1 METEVVNQE
10 NKVVKK
16 ISLPK
21 LISEAKPNRQLLFDC
36 VQAYLTNQRQGT
48 QKAKTRGEVQGSTA
62 KIYRQKGT
70 GRARHGDIKA
80 NIFVGGG
87 IAFPPKPRDW
97 QIRLPKKAKRRALA
111 QALRERLKE
120 GNLLVVDQIAVSEIK
135 TKELAKQLAQ
145 WKITDGLILVEKQ
158 DEKLLKSIRNIPR
171 VTLTTIDNVNAL
183 QVLAHHKVVFT
194 ELAFGQLEKRL
205 SCD

>member
-1 METEVVNQE
+1 MEVI
-10 NKVVKK
+10 KK
-16 ISLPK
+16 FTLPK
-21 LISEAKPNRQLLFDC
+21 QISEAKPNRQLLFDV
-36 VQAYLTNQRQGT
+36 VQAYLTNRRQGT

-97 QIRLPKKAKRRALA
+97 QIRLPKKAKRGALA
-111 QALRERLKE
+111 QAFKVRFDE
-120 GNLLVVDQIAVSEIK
+120 GNLMVVDQFVASEIK
-135 TKELAKQLAQ
+135 TKKIAKQLSE

-158 DEKLLKSIRNIPR
+158 DEKLFKSIRNIPR
-171 VTLTTIDNVNAL
+171 VALTTINDVNAL
-183 QVLAHHKVVFT
+183 QVLAHSKVVCT
-194 ELAFGQLEKRL
+194 EGALAQLEKRL
-205 SCD
+205 TCD